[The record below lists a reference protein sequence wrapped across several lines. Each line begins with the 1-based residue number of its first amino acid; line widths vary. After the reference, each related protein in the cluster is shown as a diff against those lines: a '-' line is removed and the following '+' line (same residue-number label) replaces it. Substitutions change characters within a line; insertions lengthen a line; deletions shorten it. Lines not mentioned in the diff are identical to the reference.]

1 MEKGLIV
8 MTKLWEK
15 GVEFDKKIENFTVG
29 NDTDLDQILLPYDCE
44 ASIAHVKMLN
54 KMNYLENDES
64 EKLIK
69 ELNFILRES
78 ESGNFQI
85 QKSQEDCHTAI
96 EDHLINICGDSGKK
110 IHTARSRNDQVLTA
124 LRLYYRESID
134 EVKKLLI
141 NLIKSIELFSDK
153 NGKIQFPGY
162 THMQKA
168 MPSSVQLWSYAYIE
182 SMNDDLKLL
191 QTAHELI
198 NQSPLGSGAAFGVP
212 IHIDREFLA
221 KELKFDSVQNNPI
234 YCQLSR
240 GKFELYII
248 NIFIQIMF
256 SINRIA
262 SDIIL
267 FCTNEFKFFSLPDE
281 FCSGSSIM
289 PNKRNPDVLEL
300 LRASYSILIGYQTQ
314 IQSLSQNLISGYNRD
329 IQLSK
334 EPTMRSIDLIKNC
347 LDINTLVISGL
358 IVNEEN
364 CKKAMT
370 DELFATEQA
379 YNMVKEGT
387 PFRQAY
393 RKIADE
399 LIKK

>member
-1 MEKGLIV
+1 

-15 GVEFDKKIENFTVG
+15 GVGFDKKIESFTVG
-29 NDTDLDQILLPYDCE
+29 NDNDLDQILLPYDCE

-54 KMNYLENDES
+54 KMKYLNDNES
-64 EKLIK
+64 DKLIK
-69 ELNFILRES
+69 ELNFILEES
-78 ESGNFQI
+78 KSGNFKI
-85 QKSQEDCHTAI
+85 KKSHEDCHTAI
-96 EDHLINICGDSGKK
+96 EDHLVNTCGDSGKK

-134 EVKKLLI
+134 DVKKLLI
-141 NLIKSIELFSDK
+141 DLIKSLELFSDK

-168 MPSSVQLWSYAYIE
+168 MPSSVQLWSNAYIE

-191 QTAHELI
+191 QTAYALI
-198 NQSPLGSGAAFGVP
+198 NQSPLGSGAGFGVP
-212 IHIDREFLA
+212 INNDRKFLA
-221 KELKFDSVQNNPI
+221 KELKFDSVQDNPI

-248 NIFIQIMF
+248 NIFTQIMF

-262 SDIIL
+262 SDIVL
-267 FCTNEFKFFSLPDE
+267 FCTDEFKFFSLPDE

-300 LRASYSILIGYQTQ
+300 LRGSYSILIGYQSQ

-334 EPTMRSIDLIKNC
+334 EPTMRSFDLIKNC

-379 YNMVKEGT
+379 YNMVKEGI

>member
-1 MEKGLIV
+1 

-15 GVEFDKKIENFTVG
+15 GVGCDKKIESFTVG
-29 NDTDLDQILLPYDCE
+29 NDNDLDQILLPYDCE

-54 KMNYLENDES
+54 KMKYLNDNES
-64 EKLIK
+64 DKLIK
-69 ELNFILRES
+69 ELNFILEES
-78 ESGNFQI
+78 KSGNFKI
-85 QKSQEDCHTAI
+85 KKSHEDCHTAI
-96 EDHLINICGDSGKK
+96 EDQLVNTCGDSGKK

-134 EVKKLLI
+134 DVKKLLI
-141 NLIKSIELFSDK
+141 DLIKSLELFSDK

-168 MPSSVQLWSYAYIE
+168 MPSSVQLWSNAYIE

-191 QTAHELI
+191 QTAYALI
-198 NQSPLGSGAAFGVP
+198 NQSPLGSGAGFGVP
-212 IHIDREFLA
+212 INIDRKFLA
-221 KELKFDSVQNNPI
+221 KELKFDSVQDNPI

-248 NIFIQIMF
+248 NIFTQIMF

-262 SDIIL
+262 SDIVL
-267 FCTNEFKFFSLPDE
+267 FCTDEFKFFSLPDE

-300 LRASYSILIGYQTQ
+300 LRGSYSILIGYQSQ

-334 EPTMRSIDLIKNC
+334 EPTMRSFDLIKNC

-379 YNMVKEGT
+379 YNMVKEGIS
-387 PFRQAY
+387 FRQAY